1 MPTNSGFLVEIIRIT
16 CSPDFTGRRSMLMAS
31 TKAVARLLSCNC
43 PPVIA
48 LISIQKDRADMADLF
63 ISYSRNNRDRCTAIR
78 SALEALKVDVWSD
91 VGIGAG
97 SSFDREIERE
107 IAAAKALLVLWSK
120 DSTESDWVRNE
131 ARTGKERSSLV
142 AVQIEE
148 CQLPLEFGSVQAELL
163 SEGSEGTD
171 NPVWL
176 GVVERIGEIIG
187 RPGLAAYARLG
198 ADGSI
203 DDWKAWLAQ
212 YPGDPLSAGV
222 IDNIIERAAPDTTQQ
237 LADER
242 AKRTGLEA
250 ELGELTA
257 SSKAQSGEVATG
269 ARELVR
275 LRRKLDEAQSGQ
287 VAAESELDQF
297 REASG
302 AKKGSDDGALTG
314 LGIVLGDRLAIYLGA
329 LLWVVGIRFCWGPL
343 KKLMDG
349 YGGLGDVFW
358 IAFGIITLL
367 VPAIIITA
375 KILRKRRAMARKAA
389 NEVAEIETEEGV
401 AD

>member
-1 MPTNSGFLVEIIRIT
+1 
-16 CSPDFTGRRSMLMAS
+16 
-31 TKAVARLLSCNC
+31 
-43 PPVIA
+43 
-48 LISIQKDRADMADLF
+48 MADIF

-78 SALEALKVDVWSD
+78 SALEALKIDVWSD

-107 IAAAKALLVLWSK
+107 IEAAKALLVLWSK

-131 ARTGKERSSLV
+131 ARTGKERGALV

-163 SEGSEGTD
+163 SENSEGT
-171 NPVWL
+171 NSPVWL
-176 GVVERIGEIIG
+176 GVLERVGEIIG
-187 RPGLAAYARLG
+187 RPGLVAYARLNDKSSAG
-198 ADGSI
+198 
-203 DDWKAWLAQ
+203 DWKTWLTQ
-212 YPGDPLSAGV
+212 YPGDPLSPSV
-222 IDNIIERAAPDTTQQ
+222 IDSIIERAAPDITQE
-237 LADER
+237 LASER
-242 AKRTGLEA
+242 AKRTTLEA
-250 ELGELTA
+250 ELGELSA

-275 LRRKLDEAQSGQ
+275 LRRELDEAQSGQ
-287 VAAESELDQF
+287 AAAESELTRF

-302 AKKGSDDGALTG
+302 AKKGTDDGALAG
-314 LGIVLGDRLAIYLGA
+314 LGIVLADRLAIYLGA
-329 LLWVVGIRFCWGPL
+329 LLWVVGIWFCWGPL
-343 KKLMDG
+343 KKLIDG

-375 KILRKRRAMARKAA
+375 KIMRKRRALAHEAEDDSA
-389 NEVAEIETEEGV
+389 EVGPEEVSTG
-401 AD
+401 